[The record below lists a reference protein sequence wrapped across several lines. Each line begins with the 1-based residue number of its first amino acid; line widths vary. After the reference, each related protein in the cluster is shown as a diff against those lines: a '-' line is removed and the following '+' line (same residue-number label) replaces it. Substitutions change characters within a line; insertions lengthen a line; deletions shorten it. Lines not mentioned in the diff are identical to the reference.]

1 MRRHFDTPSLRVY
14 LVTDPQQPWA
24 RLQTVIA
31 QGVQGGLSC
40 VQLREKTL
48 DTRAFVA
55 KARALQNLLA
65 PLGVPLLINDRVD
78 VALAAGAAGVH
89 LGQSDMA
96 VDDARRLLGEDAVI
110 GWSVETQAH
119 VHASAALPVDYL
131 GVSPVFDTPS
141 KHDTAPAW
149 GLSGLREV
157 RRMTTLPLVAI
168 GGIDTRNASAVVAAG
183 ADGLAVIRAL
193 SDADDPQ
200 AAAQALQAA
209 FQAE

>member
-1 MRRHFDTPSLRVY
+1 MSSQFDTPSLRVY

-40 VQLREKTL
+40 VQLREKAL

-78 VALAAGAAGVH
+78 VALAVGAAGVH

-96 VDDARRLLGEDAVI
+96 VDDARRLLGADAVI

-119 VHASAALPVDYL
+119 VQASAALPVDYL

-193 SDADDPQ
+193 SDADAPQ
-200 AAAQALQAA
+200 AVAQALQAA
-209 FQAE
+209 FHTE